1 MDTKLIRYSKAFKI
15 TAFLMAIISAG
26 VFLFA
31 LGNFDDNLNKITF
44 PQDIDR
50 SEYLNSYQYQ
60 SDKSNLT
67 WNYIEEI
74 IRLKSEDYITN
85 TLGAT
90 EIEIANRKHELYRNN
105 YYDMRDRAR
114 FDGIWDDNTDYYN
127 ITPKALEAF
136 EKYYKTEIENIR
148 DNIIKE
154 RIAVLNKK
162 LRELK
167 ENSSIVFYVKI
178 DNHNIYQNTEKDFN
192 AIAASNDE
200 VFYKKSTGDEQYIFA
215 YKREYIKKTSEEYKN
230 AQNDAKKRITYMSLS
245 LLAFLLSLGYLIYA
259 SGRKAKAADKMS
271 GMWIDRL
278 YNEIT
283 LSLLIFAVIFAGFSL
298 FYYIKIHWWDIS
310 YGIFTISIYMIFFLI
325 LVALSI
331 FFLLS
336 LVRSIKR
343 KQIFKHS
350 FIFKFFYIL
359 YRGIRKIKRAFG
371 KIWGLPSPLVK
382 LYIIILGLGL
392 LTMIPF
398 AGIVTIPIAAFLSYK
413 QIMNYQKIK
422 DGVQNIKNGAVGSKI
437 EINGEGELARLSANI
452 NEISEGL
459 SEEVERRIK
468 SERLKTELIVN
479 VSHDIKTPLT
489 SVLTYVDLLKKEETD
504 NENIKKY
511 TQVIAKKSDRL
522 KSLIDDLF
530 EASKA
535 ASGNIAVSFEQVDIG
550 ALITQGLGELDDKV
564 QSSSL
569 DFRVNMPDT
578 KLLAWADGRLLWRVL
593 ENLLSNVFK
602 YSLENSR
609 VYIDVFDDKDNAYI
623 EIKNISA
630 NELNI
635 PADEIT
641 ERFKRGDESRN
652 SEGSGLGLD
661 IAKSLMH
668 CQNGELFI
676 SVDGDLFKAKLKI
689 GKTQTNSK

>member
-1 MDTKLIRYSKAFKI
+1 
-15 TAFLMAIISAG
+15 
-26 VFLFA
+26 
-31 LGNFDDNLNKITF
+31 
-44 PQDIDR
+44 
-50 SEYLNSYQYQ
+50 
-60 SDKSNLT
+60 
-67 WNYIEEI
+67 
-74 IRLKSEDYITN
+74 
-85 TLGAT
+85 
-90 EIEIANRKHELYRNN
+90 
-105 YYDMRDRAR
+105 
-114 FDGIWDDNTDYYN
+114 
-127 ITPKALEAF
+127 
-136 EKYYKTEIENIR
+136 
-148 DNIIKE
+148 
-154 RIAVLNKK
+154 
-162 LRELK
+162 
-167 ENSSIVFYVKI
+167 
-178 DNHNIYQNTEKDFN
+178 
-192 AIAASNDE
+192 
-200 VFYKKSTGDEQYIFA
+200 
-215 YKREYIKKTSEEYKN
+215 
-230 AQNDAKKRITYMSLS
+230 
-245 LLAFLLSLGYLIYA
+245 
-259 SGRKAKAADKMS
+259 
-271 GMWIDRL
+271 
-278 YNEIT
+278 
-283 LSLLIFAVIFAGFSL
+283 
-298 FYYIKIHWWDIS
+298 
-310 YGIFTISIYMIFFLI
+310 
-325 LVALSI
+325 
-331 FFLLS
+331 
-336 LVRSIKR
+336 
-343 KQIFKHS
+343 
-350 FIFKFFYIL
+350 
-359 YRGIRKIKRAFG
+359 
-371 KIWGLPSPLVK
+371 
-382 LYIIILGLGL
+382 
-392 LTMIPF
+392 
-398 AGIVTIPIAAFLSYK
+398 
-413 QIMNYQKIK
+413 
-422 DGVQNIKNGAVGSKI
+422 VQNIKNGAVGSKI